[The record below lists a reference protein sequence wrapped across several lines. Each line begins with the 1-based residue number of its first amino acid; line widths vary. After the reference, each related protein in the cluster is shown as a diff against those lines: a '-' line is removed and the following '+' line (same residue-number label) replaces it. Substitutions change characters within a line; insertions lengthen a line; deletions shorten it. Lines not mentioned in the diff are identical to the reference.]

1 MEPKE
6 VTAVEHDEF
15 YRFISNAYDTPRF
28 VLHYKTD
35 APINVR
41 ALIYVPEGKP
51 GLFEMSRESDTG
63 LALYC
68 RRVLIKNKVENLLPK
83 WLRFCKGVVD
93 SEDIPLNLSRE
104 LLQESSLIRYHYHMI
119 ILDLRTFSQSLSLFT
134 LHRIFWRIFY
144 RKLNRAFH
152 YHYCYN
158 YYYYCY

>member
-1 MEPKE
+1 MEPKK

-28 VLHYKTD
+28 VLHFKSD
-35 APINVR
+35 APIDVR

-104 LLQESSLIRYHYHMI
+104 LLQESSLIRYYIRLISHF
-119 ILDLRTFSQSLSLFT
+119 RTFFFFFFFCEQLG
-134 LHRIFWRIFY
+134 
-144 RKLNRAFH
+144 
-152 YHYCYN
+152 
-158 YYYYCY
+158 

>member
-1 MEPKE
+1 MEPKK

-28 VLHYKTD
+28 VLHFKSD
-35 APINVR
+35 APIDVR

-104 LLQESSLIRYHYHMI
+104 LLQESSLIRYYIRLISHF
-119 ILDLRTFSQSLSLFT
+119 RTFFFFVFFFLWAIGLNNFLETSHCHNVCLF
-134 LHRIFWRIFY
+134 IFL
-144 RKLNRAFH
+144 KS
-152 YHYCYN
+152 
-158 YYYYCY
+158 